1 MPIIKEYCFLVE
13 QQDELFKEIDWQEIW
28 PVKKHIVM
36 FSASFVSLFSDSTE
50 EMIKN

>member
-1 MPIIKEYCFLVE
+1 MVE